1 MPTFTFYASGLGRPT
16 ATVPDNNGLEDQWEE
31 IFSDLH
37 GGPDLRAD
45 NIDAWA
51 AYVGTDNE

>member
-1 MPTFTFYASGLGRPT
+1 MHTYTFQASGLGPPT
-16 ATVPDNNGLEDQWEE
+16 ATVPDKNGIEDQWDEV
-31 IFSDLH
+31 FSDLL